1 MVSLIVRSESP
12 AKTSMRWLGW
22 AMVLLC
28 SPVALSAYAA
38 TGSTPSDNPRRSAMD
53 IAVDKAANEYFRNRC
68 HVGVSMAVVEA
79 GHFHFYDYGN
89 AIRGKAELPSPK
101 RIYELA
107 SVTKTF
113 TATLAAQAVVDGRMS
128 LDGDFRK
135 DLPGDYSNLAW
146 NGQPI
151 TLRTLVTHHSGMP
164 RDIPDTDALFANKNA
179 PDFNARMV
187 ALNQGFGRGQF
198 LAALH
203 NAVLRSAPGETQAYS
218 NAGFLVIGL
227 GLEKQYGEPFE
238 ELLRQYVTQPL
249 GMTSTGF
256 TLSSR
261 ERPLLV
267 VGYDRYGRAA
277 PYHPQ
282 NAGAA
287 WGLYASTEDMAKYV
301 RWQLD
306 DGNPAVRL
314 SHQLLMGDANDGEGM
329 AWNLAE
335 DRGQPIVWHGGGSF
349 GMSSQVV
356 LYPKRHE
363 GFVLLANDA
372 CEGSEGA
379 LTAIAEAVHERD
391 LPPPAEDSQAGR

>member
-1 MVSLIVRSESP
+1 MPRRMAQRKKSAMTNV
-12 AKTSMRWLGW
+12 RWLSC
-22 AMVLLC
+22 ALMLLC
-28 SPVALSAYAA
+28 STAAVSTYAA
-38 TGSTPSDNPRRSAMD
+38 TTETPSDNPRHSALD
-53 IAVDKAANEYFRNRC
+53 IAVDKAANDYFHNRC
-68 HVGVSMAVVEA
+68 HVGVSIAVVEA
-79 GHFHFYDYGN
+79 GHSYFYDYGSTS
-89 AIRGKAELPSPK
+89 RSKAEQPTPRSV
-101 RIYELA
+101 YELA

-113 TATLAAQAVVDGRMS
+113 TAALAARAIADGRMG
-128 LDGDFRK
+128 LDGDFRN
-135 DLPGDYSNLAW
+135 DLPSDYRNLAW

-151 TLRTLVTHHSGMP
+151 TLRTLVTHYSGMP

-187 ALNQGFGRGQF
+187 ALNQGFGREQF

-203 NAVLRSAPGETQAYS
+203 DTKLRSAPGEKQVYS

-227 GLEKQYGEPFE
+227 GLEKVYGKPFN
-238 ELLRQYVTQPL
+238 ELLSQYITQPL

-256 TLSSR
+256 TLNNSEQSH
-261 ERPLLV
+261 LV
-267 VGYDRYGRAA
+267 NGYDRYGRVT

-306 DGNPAVRL
+306 DNDSSVRL
-314 SHQLLMGDANDGEGM
+314 SHRVLMGDANDGEAM
-329 AWNLAE
+329 AWNLGS
-335 DRGQPIVWHGGGSF
+335 DQGQPVIWHGGGSF

-356 LYPKRHE
+356 LYPKQHE

-372 CEGSEGA
+372 CEGTEGA
-379 LTAIAEAVHERD
+379 LKAIAKAVHERD
-391 LPPPAEDSQAGR
+391 LATKAESSRAGK